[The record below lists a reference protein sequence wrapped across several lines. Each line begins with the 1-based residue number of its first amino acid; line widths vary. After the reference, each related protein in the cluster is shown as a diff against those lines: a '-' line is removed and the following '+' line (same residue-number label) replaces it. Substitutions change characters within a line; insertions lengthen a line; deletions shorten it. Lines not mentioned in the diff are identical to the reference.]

1 MKWLR
6 WFGWRKKGSYIFS
19 ESSMPSQLLCR
30 NNRGGNYKKIF
41 KTKCMNFGATEQLL
55 GHVSGAERWENSFFG
70 SDGGL
75 KVGLTTALITASHR
89 VSHPF
94 CICLSVMTSLD
105 REWERR
111 LGGGSQRRF
120 GKDQTAGERK
130 CWSRKK
136 KKKEVLE
143 KTTMTKKS
151 VCCPTHQ
158 LFADDQKLSD
168 IRHHYLLSLWKCKI
182 YCTQVT
188 NKNRQKRRTLSVLF
202 QRGWR
207 SFRVV
212 GGGVCDLQEKNQN
225 QLLTATNQDEGAG
238 TGRGGGAKKN
248 SFIFFQNKILQIKI
262 PRTHTYNRIRWPKV
276 HSTAWHLLFPNLLHR
291 L

>member
-30 NNRGGNYKKIF
+30 NNPGGNYKKIF

-55 GHVSGAERWENSFFG
+55 GHVSGAERWENCFFG

-89 VSHPF
+89 VSRPF

-105 REWERR
+105 REWEREDEEEV
-111 LGGGSQRRF
+111 LSAGSA
-120 GKDQTAGERK
+120 KIKLLEKENVDL
-130 CWSRKK
+130 KK

-188 NKNRQKRRTLSVLF
+188 NKNRQKHRTLSVLF
-202 QRGWR
+202 QRGGR
-207 SFRVV
+207 SFREV
-212 GGGVCDLQEKNQN
+212 GGGVCDLQEKSQN
-225 QLLTATNQDEGAG
+225 QLLTATNQEEGAA

-248 SFIFFQNKILQIKI
+248 SFIFFQITDFFFFYIEKKYCQIKI
-262 PRTHTYNRIRWPKV
+262 PRTHTYRIRGPKV
-276 HSTAWHLLFPNLLHR
+276 HSTA
-291 L
+291 

>member
-1 MKWLR
+1 MILCFLAKI
-6 WFGWRKKGSYIFS
+6 STYFS
-19 ESSMPSQLLCR
+19 TFDYFFL
-30 NNRGGNYKKIF
+30 
-41 KTKCMNFGATEQLL
+41 
-55 GHVSGAERWENSFFG
+55 SFFG
-70 SDGGL
+70 CLMRWSDWDGL
-75 KVGLTTALITASHR
+75 DEEKKARIYFPSCRCHHSCYAEITLVGITRRYLKQNAWISELLSNCLATFREPKDGKIVFLEAMEDWKWDWRQLSSPRLTVCPAHFVFAL
-89 VSHPF
+89 VSWPHWTGNEREGQEEV
-94 CICLSVMTSLD
+94 LSAGSAKIKLL
-105 REWERR
+105 ER
-111 LGGGSQRRF
+111 
-120 GKDQTAGERK
+120 
-130 CWSRKK
+130 K

-202 QRGWR
+202 QRGGR
-207 SFRVV
+207 SFREV

-225 QLLTATNQDEGAG
+225 QLLTATNQEEGAG

-248 SFIFFQNKILQIKI
+248 SFIFFQNKNSKNSHI
-262 PRTHTYNRIRWPKV
+262 TV
-276 HSTAWHLLFPNLLHR
+276 
-291 L
+291 